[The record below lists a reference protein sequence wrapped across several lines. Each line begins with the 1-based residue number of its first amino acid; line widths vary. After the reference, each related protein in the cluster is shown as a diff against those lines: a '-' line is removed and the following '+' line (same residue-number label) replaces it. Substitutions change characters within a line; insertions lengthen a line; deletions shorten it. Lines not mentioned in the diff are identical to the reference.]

1 MSCCELKAY
10 TFSDIDFTN
19 RLDPNVQI
27 KIGNKFS
34 YNVKYPSD
42 SSNNICRGELEVEVG
57 DTSKDS
63 KLNLKVTLV
72 GILAYNPAEKREL
85 IHTES
90 FKILYPLARA
100 MVTTITANAGI
111 KPIMLP
117 NINIDDQ
124 DIYRID
130 GNNPGNM

>member
-1 MSCCELKAY
+1 MACCELKAY
-10 TFSDIDFTN
+10 TFSDINFTN

-27 KIGNKFS
+27 MIGNKFS

-42 SSNNICRGELEVEVG
+42 TTNTVCRGELEVEVG
-57 DTSKDS
+57 DTDTNS

-72 GILAYNPAEKREL
+72 GIFAYDPAEKREF

-90 FKILYPLARA
+90 FKILYPIARA
-100 MVTTITANAGI
+100 MVTTVTANAGI
-111 KPIMLP
+111 KPIILP

-130 GNNPGNM
+130 GSKPF

>member
-10 TFSDIDFTN
+10 TFSDINFTN

-42 SSNNICRGELEVEVG
+42 NSNNICRGELEVEVG

-72 GILAYNPAEKREL
+72 GILAYNPDEKREL

-130 GNNPGNM
+130 GSNPGNV

>member
-42 SSNNICRGELEVEVG
+42 KSNNICRGELEVEVG

-72 GILAYNPAEKREL
+72 GILAYNPDEKREL

-90 FKILYPLARA
+90 FKLLYPLARA
-100 MVTTITANAGI
+100 MVTTVTANAGI
-111 KPIMLP
+111 KPILLP

-130 GNNPGNM
+130 GSNPSNM

>member
-10 TFSDIDFTN
+10 TFSDIEFTN

-42 SSNNICRGELEVEVG
+42 KTNNVCRGELEVEVG
-57 DTSKDS
+57 DTSDDS

-130 GNNPGNM
+130 GAKS